1 MSNIPKSCSTCEHR
15 SWNRCMY
22 SGFYCEVERRY
33 PCACGRDFRAWQ
45 PRLGIMQR
53 VVFWIRGA
61 EERND

>member
-1 MSNIPKSCSTCEHR
+1 
-15 SWNRCMY
+15 MY